1 VGATPGP
8 KAPGYGGEGL
18 RYGAGLTDRGKGLR
32 RRLAAGLALIL
43 AGTIAAA
50 AGAPTGKV
58 PLPPPRPGNAP
69 LATPVAEGGGG
80 LRLNL
85 GKKNKQQ
92 PPAAANAPSGGG
104 QQAPLV
110 DITNYFN
117 RFATMEGDF
126 IQFGPHGEQS
136 EGIFHISRPG
146 KIRFQYK
153 PPVKLD
159 VIADGKNVSV
169 LNTRTMTQDFY
180 PLNKTPLRYLL
191 AQNIDLAAPGLVD
204 EVRVEPDLIAI
215 VIVEKSKLVN
225 GKLTLVFDRHSY
237 ELKQWIVTDAQGLNT
252 SVAVYNVTTGKNS
265 DPELFKINYYLS
277 Q

>member
-1 VGATPGP
+1 
-8 KAPGYGGEGL
+8 
-18 RYGAGLTDRGKGLR
+18 LR
-32 RRLAAGLALIL
+32 RWLTAGFALLVAGTLAAE
-43 AGTIAAA
+43 
-50 AGAPTGKV
+50 AGAPVDPV
-58 PLPPPRPGNAP
+58 PMPKPRPGFAP
-69 LATPVAEGGGG
+69 AATTPEAEPVKGI
-80 LRLNL
+80 RF

-92 PPAAANAPSGGG
+92 PPADTGNAPASS
-104 QQAPLV
+104 QQDVLAG
-110 DITNYFN
+110 ITNYFN
-117 RFATMEGDF
+117 RFRTMEGDF

-136 EGIFHISRPG
+136 EGVFYISRPG

-159 VIADGKNVSV
+159 VISDGRNVSV

-191 AQNIDLAAPGLVD
+191 SDHIDLTAPGLVD
-204 EVRVEPDLIAI
+204 EVRMEPDLIAV
-215 VIVEKSKLVN
+215 VIVEKTKFVN

-252 SVAVYNVTTGKNS
+252 SVAVYNVTTGKKS
-265 DPELFKINYYLS
+265 DAGLFKINYYLS

>member
-1 VGATPGP
+1 
-8 KAPGYGGEGL
+8 L
-18 RYGAGLTDRGKGLR
+18 RYGFGRTDCGRGFRRWLITGLCL
-32 RRLAAGLALIL
+32 LV
-43 AGTIAAA
+43 AGTIAAS
-50 AGAPTGKV
+50 AGAPTGNV

-69 LATPVAEGGGG
+69 MATPVAESGGG

-92 PPAAANAPSGGG
+92 EPPAAANAPGSGSGG
-104 QQAPLV
+104 QQATLV

-117 RFATMEGDF
+117 RFRTMEGDF

-159 VIADGKNVSV
+159 VISDGKNVSV

-191 AQNIDLAAPGLVD
+191 ADNIDLSAPGLVD
-204 EVRVEPDLIAI
+204 EVRMEPDLIAI

-225 GKLTLVFDRHSY
+225 GKLTLVFDRNSY

-265 DPELFKINYYLS
+265 DPALFKINYYLS

>member
-1 VGATPGP
+1 MGKVA
-8 KAPGYGGEGL
+8 
-18 RYGAGLTDRGKGLR
+18 DRGTTGRSGFRRGLV
-32 RRLAAGLALIL
+32 AALCLLL
-43 AGTIAAA
+43 AGAFAAE
-50 AGAPTGKV
+50 AGAPVDPV
-58 PLPPPRPGNAP
+58 PLPKPRPGSAP

-80 LRLNL
+80 GLKLNI

-92 PPAAANAPSGGG
+92 QPPAAGNAPAGS
-104 QQAPLV
+104 QKEVLA
-110 DITNYFN
+110 DITSYFN
-117 RFATMEGDF
+117 RFQTMEGDF

-136 EGIFHISRPG
+136 EGIFHIARPG

-159 VIADGKNVSV
+159 VISDGRNVSV

-191 AQNIDLAAPGLVD
+191 AENIDLSAQGLVD
-204 EVRVEPDLIAI
+204 EVRMEPDLIAL

-265 DPELFKINYYLS
+265 DPALFKINYYLS

>member
-1 VGATPGP
+1 MKHSA
-8 KAPGYGGEGL
+8 
-18 RYGAGLTDRGKGLR
+18 RRTDRVSGLR
-32 RRLAAGLALIL
+32 RRLIAGLGLLI
-43 AGTIAAA
+43 AGTIAAS

-69 LATPVAEGGGG
+69 VATPVAESGGGG
-80 LRLNL
+80 LRLNI
-85 GKKNKQQ
+85 GKKNRQD
-92 PPAAANAPSGGG
+92 PPATAEAPAGNS
-104 QQAPLV
+104 QKATLV
-110 DITNYFN
+110 EITNYFN
-117 RFATMEGDF
+117 RFSTMEGDF
-126 IQFGPHGEQS
+126 IQFGPNGEQS
-136 EGIFHISRPG
+136 EGVFHISRPG

-159 VIADGKNVSV
+159 VISDGRNVSV

-191 AQNIDLAAPGLVD
+191 AEHIDLAAPGLVD
-204 EVRVEPDLIAI
+204 EVRMEPDLIAI

-252 SVAVYNVTTGKNS
+252 SVAVYNVTTGKSSNP
-265 DPELFKINYYLS
+265 DLFKINYYLS